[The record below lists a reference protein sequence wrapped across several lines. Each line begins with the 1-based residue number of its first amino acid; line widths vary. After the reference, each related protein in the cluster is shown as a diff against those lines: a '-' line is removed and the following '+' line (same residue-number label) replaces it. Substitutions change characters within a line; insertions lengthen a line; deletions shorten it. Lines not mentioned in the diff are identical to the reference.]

1 MESTATPR
9 IEWEKIFALAAL
21 DAGIIISWTAYHNF
35 QPKLL
40 VHFHFEHL
48 ETFVLLAQSLVMLSV
63 PLLAGWLTDYYR
75 RKKGSG
81 FSVFAIGISVASM
94 IFMAVAFTIS
104 DQAFINLIWLLPAL
118 IVFWLISM
126 NVFHSPAN
134 SILEAFSKSPQ
145 LPLMMAVLTIS
156 KVLIHG
162 MKPVLLSTLDKA
174 GGAFT
179 FVAGGVILI
188 VTGIWFARST
198 RNLSIAHAEG
208 DAHEKDRFHIVL
220 LYGLLAGLC
229 NSLIL
234 HFFPDILQSKFGKQE
249 SIFHDHLYTSLMLG
263 IAAVAAFP
271 LSRVVQRAGIYKAL
285 VVSLLTAFVAMLLI
299 LVSGVYSLSIAA
311 SLMLALAY
319 SVILITAFP
328 YALHNISPRNATF
341 GTGLFFASFEFFE
354 VLFGLISGHH

>member
-1 MESTATPR
+1 MDVTSPR
-9 IEWEKIFALAAL
+9 KINWEMIFALAAL

-48 ETFVLLAQSLVMLSV
+48 EEFVLIAQSVVMLTI

-75 RKKGSG
+75 RHNGSG

-104 DQAFINLIWLLPAL
+104 DQAFLNLIWLLPAL
-118 IVFWLISM
+118 IIFWLISM

-134 SILEAFSKSPQ
+134 SILEAFTKSPE
-145 LPLMMAVLTIS
+145 LPLMMAVLTVT
-156 KVLIHG
+156 KVIIHG
-162 MKPVLLSTLDKA
+162 LKPVLLSTLEKA

-179 FVAGGVILI
+179 FVTGGVILI

-198 RNLSIAHAEG
+198 RNLSMEHHHG
-208 DAHEKDRFHIVL
+208 D
-220 LYGLLAGLC
+220 GLLAGLC

-234 HFFPDILQSKFGKQE
+234 HFFPEILQLKFGEKE
-249 SIFHDHLYTSLMLG
+249 TIFHDHLYISLVLG

-271 LSRVVQRAGIYKAL
+271 LSKLVRVTGMYK
-285 VVSLLTAFVAMLLI
+285 SLIIGLLIGFVAMLCI
-299 LVSGVYSLSIAA
+299 VTSNIFFLSVAA
-311 SLMLALAY
+311 SLVLALAY
-319 SVILITAFP
+319 SLVLITAFP
-328 YALHNISPRNATF
+328 YALYNISARNATF

-354 VLFGLISGHH
+354 VLFGLILHH

>member
-1 MESTATPR
+1 MESTATRR
-9 IEWEKIFALAAL
+9 IDWEMIFALAAL

-40 VHFHFEHL
+40 VHFHFQHL
-48 ETFVLLAQSLVMLSV
+48 EKFVLVAQSIVMLSV

-75 RKKGSG
+75 RKQGSG
-81 FSVFAIGISVASM
+81 FSVFAVGISVASM

-104 DQAFINLIWLLPAL
+104 DQAFVNLIWLLPAL
-118 IVFWLISM
+118 IIFWLISM

-134 SILEAFSKSPQ
+134 AILEAFTKSPQ

-156 KVLIHG
+156 TVLIHG
-162 MKPVLLSTLDKA
+162 MKPVLLSTLEKA

-188 VTGIWFARST
+188 VTGIWFTRST
-198 RNLSIAHAEG
+198 RKLSLDHGEG
-208 DAHEKDRFHIVL
+208 THEADRFHIVA

-234 HFFPDILQSKFGKQE
+234 HFFPGILQSKFGAQE
-249 SIFHDHLYTSLMLG
+249 TIFHDHLYISLVLG

-271 LSRVVQRAGIYKAL
+271 LSGIVQKTGIYKAL
-285 VVSLLTAFVAMLLI
+285 VVSLLTTFVAMLLI
-299 LVSGVYSLSIAA
+299 LVSGIYAVSIGA
-311 SLMLALAY
+311 SLLLAAAY
-319 SVILITAFP
+319 SVVLITAFP
-328 YALHNISPRNATF
+328 HALNNISARNATF

-354 VLFGLISGHH
+354 VLFSLFSTH